1 MAYLCSLRL
10 NADGIKEV
18 VFLELFSGKSIS
30 RKPDVA
36 ELIPIKKFS
45 VAMLRYVEDEGIRQ
59 D

>member
-1 MAYLCSLRL
+1 MRL

-36 ELIPIKKFS
+36 ELIPIKKIS
-45 VAMLRYVEDEGIRQ
+45 VALQMKGFDRTKTIT
-59 D
+59 